1 VADEF
6 GRLDVLVNNA
16 GVMLL
21 GPFDTSPDDDWRRM
35 LDLNLNGLLH
45 VTQEA
50 IPHLR
55 ASAASGPRG
64 VADLINVG
72 SVAGRIARGGSAVY
86 NAAKFGVTA
95 FSEALRQELA
105 PDGVRV
111 CCVEPGAVATE
122 LLTHVDR
129 AVRERMLAGP
139 YRGIQ
144 PVAADD
150 IAATIE
156 FIVQLDPAAA
166 INEVLIRPARQGFL
180 PGHPGRLG
188 ERIPELGAGHLLGR
202 AARQPVDHPQ
212 MMRELEPGQLVLRV
226 PADRLEG
233 DAGSGLGHHDQEPDL
248 APGRVGHA
256 HHGEL
261 NDPGHVEVGRL
272 NLGRV
277 DVLATGPVLVHQPP
291 GDVHESRLVDVAGVA
306 DGEPPVIRTALA
318 VAPPVAGRDG
328 RPPHLDLAHSAG
340 R

>member
-1 VADEF
+1 VRRLARRGDLVAAVARREDRLADLAAELTAENRTVLALPADVTDDKQARAAIGRVVDEF

-21 GPFDTSPDDDWRRM
+21 GPFDVSQADDWRRM

-45 VTQEA
+45 LTQEA

-55 ASAASGPRG
+55 AAAATGARG

-72 SVAGRIARGGSAVY
+72 SVAGRVARGGSAVY
-86 NAAKFGVTA
+86 NATKFGVTA

-122 LLTHVDR
+122 LLTHVDQ
-129 AVRERMLAGP
+129 AVRERLLAGP

-166 INEVLIRPARQGFL
+166 INEILIRPARQGFL
-180 PGHPGRLG
+180 PGPAA
-188 ERIPELGAGHLLGR
+188 AGHP
-202 AARQPVDHPQ
+202 AAS
-212 MMRELEPGQLVLRV
+212 
-226 PADRLEG
+226 AK
-233 DAGSGLGHHDQEPDL
+233 
-248 APGRVGHA
+248 
-256 HHGEL
+256 
-261 NDPGHVEVGRL
+261 
-272 NLGRV
+272 
-277 DVLATGPVLVHQPP
+277 
-291 GDVHESRLVDVAGVA
+291 ESRSSARATFSVALRGSRSTT
-306 DGEPPVIRTALA
+306 RT
-318 VAPPVAGRDG
+318 
-328 RPPHLDLAHSAG
+328 
-340 R
+340 

>member
-1 VADEF
+1 MTPGPRTAGAPLVAVVTGASSGIGQATVRRLARRGALVAAVARREDRLADLAAELTAENRTVLALPADVTDDKQARAAIGRVVDEF

-21 GPFDTSPDDDWRRM
+21 GPFDVSQADDWRRM

-45 VTQEA
+45 LTQEA

-55 ASAASGPRG
+55 AAAATGARG

-72 SVAGRIARGGSAVY
+72 SVAGRVARGGSAVY
-86 NAAKFGVTA
+86 NATKFGVTA

-122 LLTHVDR
+122 LLTHVDQ
-129 AVRERMLAGP
+129 AVRERLLAGP

-166 INEVLIRPARQGFL
+166 INEILIRPARQGFL
-180 PGHPGRLG
+180 PGPAA
-188 ERIPELGAGHLLGR
+188 AGHP
-202 AARQPVDHPQ
+202 AAS
-212 MMRELEPGQLVLRV
+212 
-226 PADRLEG
+226 AK
-233 DAGSGLGHHDQEPDL
+233 
-248 APGRVGHA
+248 
-256 HHGEL
+256 
-261 NDPGHVEVGRL
+261 
-272 NLGRV
+272 
-277 DVLATGPVLVHQPP
+277 
-291 GDVHESRLVDVAGVA
+291 ESRSSARATFSVALRGSRSTT
-306 DGEPPVIRTALA
+306 RT
-318 VAPPVAGRDG
+318 
-328 RPPHLDLAHSAG
+328 
-340 R
+340 